1 VSPTTTPSRY
11 EIKIPLESWRGDEA
25 EAWVRL
31 HPAQWRVAYPPRQ
44 VNNLYFDSQSLV
56 SLNANLSGVADRAKL
71 RLRWYGPDLQHVE
84 GGNLELKIKEGAV
97 GRKKIAPVSCALDLA
112 TGTWPALV
120 ERLREAL
127 DPPAT
132 AWLDAFALPVLINRY
147 RRAYYVTPD
156 GGVRLTVDSDLVAY
170 DQRPSL
176 RPNLDRP
183 TPLESVVVVE
193 LKAGVDAAAR
203 LSTILEHSPV
213 RAGRFSK
220 YVQGL
225 VGAW

>member
-1 VSPTTTPSRY
+1 MSPTITPSRY

-31 HPAQWRVAYPPRQ
+31 HPAHWRVAYPSRQ

-84 GGNLELKIKEGAV
+84 GGNLELKIKEGWV
-97 GRKKIAPVSCALDLA
+97 GRKKIVPVPHGFDLRA
-112 TGTWPALV
+112 GTWSDLVRHLRGAL
-120 ERLREAL
+120 AL
-127 DPPAT
+127 PAT
-132 AWLDAFALPVLINRY
+132 AWLDVFALPVLINRY

-176 RPNLDRP
+176 RPNLNRP
-183 TPLESVVVVE
+183 APLESVVIVE

-203 LSTILEHSPV
+203 LSKILEHFPV